1 MVGIIISPM
10 PTKPASTVNR
20 QFADYCCD
28 LLASQGPC
36 IPKRMFGGWGIAIEG
51 MTLAIIA
58 DVGKGEKLWLKG
70 DEEARAR
77 FEAAGC
83 ERFTYQMKD
92 RLASMGYYTAPEE
105 AMDSQ
110 DAMRPWAQ
118 LALECAL
125 RARAARPP
133 VKTSAKPSK
142 AAAKR
147 APAKNPAAKASRKSP
162 QAAVKAKR

>member
-1 MVGIIISPM
+1 
-10 PTKPASTVNR
+10 
-20 QFADYCCD
+20 
-28 LLASQGPC
+28 
-36 IPKRMFGGWGIAIEG
+36 MFGGWGISVEG

-58 DVGKGEKLWLKG
+58 DLGSGDKLWLKA
-70 DEEARAR
+70 DEEARGR

-125 RARAARPP
+125 RAR
-133 VKTSAKPSK
+133 SAKPKVARK
-142 AAAKR
+142 AAGSSKLSTAPVKR
-147 APAKNPAAKASRKSP
+147 APAKKPAAKAKRKSP
-162 QAAVKAKR
+162 QA

>member
-1 MVGIIISPM
+1 M
-10 PTKPASTVNR
+10 PAKTPSAIPR

-28 LLASQGPC
+28 LLSTQGAC
-36 IPKRMFGGWGIAIEG
+36 LPKRMFGGWSISIEG

-58 DVGKGEKLWLKG
+58 NVGSGEKLWLKG
-70 DEEARAR
+70 DDVVRAR

-110 DAMRPWAQ
+110 DAMRPWAR
-118 LALECAL
+118 LALECAV
-125 RARAARPP
+125 RARAAKPIPKPR
-133 VKTSAKPSK
+133 AKPATK
-142 AAAKR
+142 AVAKPTKPRAAKSA
-147 APAKNPAAKASRKSP
+147 APRKSRK
-162 QAAVKAKR
+162 A

>member
-1 MVGIIISPM
+1 
-10 PTKPASTVNR
+10 
-20 QFADYCCD
+20 
-28 LLASQGPC
+28 
-36 IPKRMFGGWGIAIEG
+36 MFGGWGIAIDG

-58 DVGKGEKLWLKG
+58 DVGSGEKLWLKG

-110 DAMRPWAQ
+110 EAMRPWAR
-118 LALECAL
+118 LALECAV
-125 RARAARPP
+125 RARAAKPP
-133 VKTSAKPSK
+133 AKPRPK
-142 AAAKR
+142 AVAKPAKPRAAKSA
-147 APAKNPAAKASRKSP
+147 APRKSRK
-162 QAAVKAKR
+162 A

>member
-1 MVGIIISPM
+1 M
-10 PTKPASTVNR
+10 PTKTPSVVHR

-28 LLASQGPC
+28 LLSTQGPC
-36 IPKRMFGGWGIAIEG
+36 VPKRMFGGWGISVDG

-58 DVGKGEKLWLKG
+58 DVGSGEKLWLKG
-70 DEEARAR
+70 DEEAKAR

-83 ERFTYQMKD
+83 ERFTFQMKD

-118 LALECAL
+118 LALGCAL
-125 RARAARPP
+125 RARAAKP
-133 VKTSAKPSK
+133 VAKPKPK
-142 AAAKR
+142 AVAK
-147 APAKNPAAKASRKSP
+147 PAKPRVAKPAAPRKSRK
-162 QAAVKAKR
+162 A

>member
-1 MVGIIISPM
+1 M
-10 PTKPASTVNR
+10 PSKTAPVVQR

-28 LLASQGPC
+28 LLSTQGLC
-36 IPKRMFGGWGIAIEG
+36 VPKRMFGGWGISVDG

-58 DVGKGEKLWLKG
+58 DLGDGDKLWLKAD
-70 DEEARAR
+70 DEVKSR
-77 FEAAGC
+77 FEASGC

-110 DAMRPWAQ
+110 DAMRPWAR

-125 RARAARPP
+125 RARAAKPTPKPR
-133 VKTSAKPSK
+133 VKPATK
-142 AAAKR
+142 AAAKPVR
-147 APAKNPAAKASRKSP
+147 PRAAKSTAPRKSRK
-162 QAAVKAKR
+162 A